1 MTEKYPTYVGDV
13 RPSQLMF
20 TYGVGAII
28 DLPKLSVI
36 VSGLDD
42 WPTNP
47 TYARPIIEERLLTAV
62 RFKLPDVAKLLA
74 PPIVA
79 DSGLPA
85 DPFDSTSRI
94 GVPVA
99 AFPRWLV
106 CPVCRLLAPLS
117 SGLFV
122 LDDSDPYY
130 PDRTVYRHSNCA
142 KAKKPEA
149 LPARFLVACERGH
162 LDDFPWLEFLH
173 QDGACS
179 SPRLRL
185 LEYGASGEARDLE
198 VKCDSCTTVRRLS
211 QAFGEANRGK
221 LPPCRGRRPHLRDT
235 DPDGCDLPTRTLVL
249 GASNTWFPVVYSTI
263 AIPLDSGK
271 VARLVDYKWAL
282 LQNAAAAN
290 IITTFVRPS
299 GLLGELS
306 EFSDADIWA
315 AIEARRQ
322 REAGEQPSPATPLD
336 LKTPEWQVFTQIN
349 PQLNSADF
357 RLRPVAPPARY
368 AGLIEQVVLVER
380 LREVRAMIGFTRL
393 DSVGELTDPD
403 LAVQID
409 PAPLSRT
416 SPTWVPA
423 DEVRGEGIFIRFAQT
438 QIARW
443 LTRAPVQAR
452 SNDFFDAHRKWRAAR
467 LIEPLEA
474 GYPGMPYVLLHT
486 FAHALMRQLALEC
499 GYSAAS
505 LRERIYSRLSESEG
519 GPMAG
524 LLIYTSAPDSEGTL
538 GGLVSLGEPQM
549 LERHIGRA
557 LEAARL
563 CASDPLCA
571 EHPPSQSGRTLHAA
585 ACHACLFAP
594 ETSCER
600 GNKYLDRSVLVQT
613 VDRSDMAFFE

>member
-1 MTEKYPTYVGDV
+1 
-13 RPSQLMF
+13 
-20 TYGVGAII
+20 
-28 DLPKLSVI
+28 
-36 VSGLDD
+36 
-42 WPTNP
+42 
-47 TYARPIIEERLLTAV
+47 
-62 RFKLPDVAKLLA
+62 
-74 PPIVA
+74 
-79 DSGLPA
+79 
-85 DPFDSTSRI
+85 
-94 GVPVA
+94 
-99 AFPRWLV
+99 
-106 CPVCRLLAPLS
+106 
-117 SGLFV
+117 
-122 LDDSDPYY
+122 
-130 PDRTVYRHSNCA
+130 
-142 KAKKPEA
+142 
-149 LPARFLVACERGH
+149 
-162 LDDFPWLEFLH
+162 
-173 QDGACS
+173 
-179 SPRLRL
+179 
-185 LEYGASGEARDLE
+185 
-198 VKCDSCTTVRRLS
+198 
-211 QAFGEANRGK
+211 
-221 LPPCRGRRPHLRDT
+221 
-235 DPDGCDLPTRTLVL
+235 
-249 GASNTWFPVVYSTI
+249 
-263 AIPLDSGK
+263 
-271 VARLVDYKWAL
+271 
-282 LQNAAAAN
+282 
-290 IITTFVRPS
+290 
-299 GLLGELS
+299 ELS

-357 RLRPVAPPARY
+357 RLQPVAPPARD
-368 AGLIEQVVLVER
+368 AGLIQQVVLVER

-438 QIARW
+438 QIAQW

>member
-1 MTEKYPTYVGDV
+1 MTEKYPTRVGEV

-20 TYGVGAII
+20 TYGVGAIV

-36 VSGLDD
+36 VTGLDD

-47 TYARPIIEERLLTAV
+47 AYSRPIIEERLLAAV

-79 DSGLPA
+79 DSGLPP
-85 DPFDSTSRI
+85 DPFDSSARI

-122 LDDSDPYY
+122 LDDSDPYH
-130 PDRTVYRHSNCA
+130 PDRTVYRHLNCD

-173 QDGACS
+173 QEVACD

-185 LEYGASGEARDLE
+185 IEYGASGEARDLE
-198 VKCDSCTTVRRLS
+198 VKCDSCGTGRRLS
-211 QAFGEANRGK
+211 EAFGEANRDK
-221 LPPCRGRRPHLRDT
+221 LPTCRGRRPHLRDT
-235 DPDGCDLPTRTLVL
+235 DPKGCELPTRTLVL
-249 GASNTWFPVVYSTI
+249 GASNTWFPVAYSTI

-271 VARLVDYKWAL
+271 LARLVDEKWAL
-282 LQNAAAAN
+282 LQNAAASN
-290 IITTFVRPS
+290 IIAFLRSS
-299 GLLGELS
+299 GLLGELG
-306 EFSDADIWA
+306 EFGDSNIWT
-315 AIEARRQ
+315 AIEAQRQ
-322 REAGEQPSPATPLD
+322 RETGAGPAPATPLD
-336 LKTPEWQVFTQIN
+336 LKTPEWQVFTQVN
-349 PQLNSADF
+349 PQLNSDDF
-357 RLRPVAPPARY
+357 RLRPVAPPGRY
-368 AGLIEQVVLVER
+368 AGIIEQVVLVER

-393 DSVGELTDPD
+393 DSYGELTDPD
-403 LAVQID
+403 LAVEVN
-409 PAPLSRT
+409 PAPLART

-423 DEVRGEGIFIRFAQT
+423 DEVKGEGIFIQFNQT

-443 LTRAPVQAR
+443 LARAAVQAR
-452 SNDFFDAHRKWRAAR
+452 SNDFFEAHRKWRAAR

-505 LRERIYSRLSESEG
+505 LRERIYSRLPQSADD
-519 GPMAG
+519 PMAG
-524 LLIYTSAPDSEGTL
+524 VLIYTSAPDSEGTL
-538 GGLVSLGEPQM
+538 GGLVSLGESQR
-549 LERHIGRA
+549 LERHIGAA

-600 GNKYLDRSVLVQT
+600 GNKYLDRSSLVKT
-613 VDRSDMAFFE
+613 VDRDDLAFFE